1 MNLGAAFGC
10 TRCITDVQQGQL
22 LIIPPWHYI
31 RAIERR
37 GTEMNITKKLADF
50 ARYQRT
56 LRELNSL
63 DARQLNDL
71 GITKGDIKSIARGT
85 YAV

>member
-1 MNLGAAFGC
+1 MQ
-10 TRCITDVQQGQL
+10 IVHL
-22 LIIPPWHYI
+22 LITTGWVYI
-31 RAIERR
+31 EVIKRR
-37 GTEMNITKKLADF
+37 GTEMNIAKKIADY

-63 DARQLNDL
+63 DNRQLHDL

-85 YAV
+85 YVA

>member
-1 MNLGAAFGC
+1 VC
-10 TRCITDVQQGQL
+10 TECITDVQRDCL
-22 LIIPPWHYI
+22 LITTGSLYI
-31 RAIERR
+31 GVIKRR
-37 GTEMNITKKLADF
+37 GTEMNFAKKIADY

-71 GITKGDIKSIARGT
+71 GITRGDIKSIARGT
-85 YAV
+85 YSA

>member
-1 MNLGAAFGC
+1 
-10 TRCITDVQQGQL
+10 VQIGYL
-22 LIIPPWHYI
+22 LITTTSVYI
-31 RAIERR
+31 EVIKRR
-37 GTEMNITKKLADF
+37 GTEMNIAKKLADY

-63 DARQLNDL
+63 DSRQLNDL

-85 YAV
+85 YVA

>member
-1 MNLGAAFGC
+1 MC
-10 TRCITDVQQGQL
+10 TGCITDVQEGRL
-22 LIIPPWHYI
+22 LITTQVVYI
-31 RAIERR
+31 EVIKRR
-37 GTEMNITKKLADF
+37 GTKMNIAKKIAEY

-71 GITKGDIKSIARGT
+71 GITRGDIKLIARGT
-85 YAV
+85 YTA

>member
-1 MNLGAAFGC
+1 
-10 TRCITDVQQGQL
+10 
-22 LIIPPWHYI
+22 
-31 RAIERR
+31 
-37 GTEMNITKKLADF
+37 MNIAKKIADF

-63 DARQLNDL
+63 DSRQLHDL

-85 YAV
+85 YIG